1 MLELIKNCKNPEIL
15 VITPLRVSD
24 KISKETK
31 ISIKRNKVNF
41 IWYSYSSN
49 NNVAKNFSLALNE
62 IKQII
67 SLPKY
72 TIKIDNDT
80 EWNRNTLDKLYN
92 ELEKSDK
99 NVAYSYCGFEYYGSI
114 NYKFP
119 VSSFDSNRLRQNNYI
134 SSNSLFKTKV
144 LEDIPLITDDKYKR
158 LLDWATYLNLLNH
171 GYIGVPSDGYFKA
184 KSSKNSISAGSQE
197 DFQIKRERVIND
209 FCKLH

>member
-1 MLELIKNCKNPEIL
+1 
-15 VITPLRVSD
+15 
-24 KISKETK
+24 
-31 ISIKRNKVNF
+31 
-41 IWYSYSSN
+41 
-49 NNVAKNFSLALNE
+49 
-62 IKQII
+62 
-67 SLPKY
+67 
-72 TIKIDNDT
+72 
-80 EWNRNTLDKLYN
+80 LYN

-184 KSSKNSISAGSQE
+184 KSSKDSISARSQE